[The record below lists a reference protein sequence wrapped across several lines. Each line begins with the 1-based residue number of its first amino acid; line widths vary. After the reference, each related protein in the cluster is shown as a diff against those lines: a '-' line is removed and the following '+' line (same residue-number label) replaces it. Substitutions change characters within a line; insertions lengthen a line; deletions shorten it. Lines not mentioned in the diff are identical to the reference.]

1 MTNSGALIRAVIC
14 PREDTRRAWDAAVG
28 LEPPRKGRI
37 MGLTIHWSL
46 KSRGSRQ
53 RVQDK
58 IEQLRAACLDLPFE
72 SVGGIVCLR
81 GLELQRARD
90 DRDHPLSWTLIQAG
104 QSVVVDKTGGW
115 TRYQD
120 VPPDELICFSTWP
133 GEGCEEAN
141 FFLGRYAASVEYHGR
156 SIPTDLSGW
165 CGRSFCKTQY
175 ASNVS
180 VPHFLRCHLAVCA
193 ALEKAKALKLVKTVH
208 DEGDYWT
215 KRDVAA
221 LAREVGEWN
230 EMIAGIAGALSDATG
245 GGSISPITDHP
256 QFKRLE
262 HVGLQNPTTAT
273 AAKIM
278 AEIAQKLRPP
288 PPAA

>member
-1 MTNSGALIRAVIC
+1 
-14 PREDTRRAWDAAVG
+14 
-28 LEPPRKGRI
+28 

-46 KSRGSRQ
+46 KSTGSHQ
-53 RVQDK
+53 RVQG
-58 IEQLRAACLDLPFE
+58 QLAEWRAACLDLPFE
-72 SVGGIVCLR
+72 SVGEIVWLR
-81 GLELQRARD
+81 REEIQKVLD
-90 DRDHPLSWTLIQAG
+90 DRDHDLRWAMIQAG
-104 QSVVVDKTGGW
+104 RSVVVDKTDGW
-115 TRYQD
+115 TRYHD
-120 VPPDELICFSTWP
+120 VPPDELIVFSTWP

-141 FFLGRYAASVEYHGR
+141 FFLGRYAPSVDYYGR
-156 SIPTDLSGW
+156 TIPTGLSGW
-165 CGRSFCKTQY
+165 CGQSFCKTQY

-193 ALEKAKALKLVKTVH
+193 ALEKAKALKLVKSVH

-245 GGSISPITDHP
+245 GGSVSPITEHP
-256 QFKRLE
+256 HFERLE

-273 AAKIM
+273 AAKVM

>member
-1 MTNSGALIRAVIC
+1 
-14 PREDTRRAWDAAVG
+14 
-28 LEPPRKGRI
+28 

-46 KSRGSRQ
+46 KSAGSRQ
-53 RVQDK
+53 HVQR
-58 IEQLRAACLDLPFE
+58 QLAEWRAACLDLPFE
-72 SVGGIVCLR
+72 SVD
-81 GLELQRARD
+81 GLVWLHGAELQKARE
-90 DRDHPLSWTLIQAG
+90 DREHPLRWAMIQAG
-104 QSVVVDKTGGW
+104 RTVEVDKTGDW
-115 TRYQD
+115 TRYID
-120 VPPDELICFSTWP
+120 VPPEELICFSTWP

-141 FFLGRYAASVEYHGR
+141 FFLGRYADSVEYR
-156 SIPTDLSGW
+156 DRLIPTGLSGW

-193 ALEKAKALKLVKTVH
+193 ALEVAKALKLVKEVH
-208 DEGDYWT
+208 DEGGYWT

-221 LAREVGEWN
+221 LAKEVGEWN

-245 GGSISPITDHP
+245 GGSISPITENP
-256 QFKRLE
+256 QFERLE
-262 HVGLQNPTTAT
+262 HVGLQNPTTAA
-273 AAKIM
+273 AAKMM